1 MFKECDV
8 FMKTKESQD
17 IKLPARNIS
26 YVLASMLYVCVE
38 ENVKVLVKE
47 RKKKN
52 DTKAKRNI

>member
-1 MFKECDV
+1 
-8 FMKTKESQD
+8 MKTKESQD